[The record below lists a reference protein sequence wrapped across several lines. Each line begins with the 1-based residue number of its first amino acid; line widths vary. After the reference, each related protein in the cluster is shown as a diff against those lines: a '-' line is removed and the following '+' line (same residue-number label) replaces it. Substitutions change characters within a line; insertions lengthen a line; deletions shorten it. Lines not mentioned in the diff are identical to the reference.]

1 MNEAKAYDKVANFY
15 DALTSSVEWFVS
27 KNRKKILRLTKGLTL
42 EVGVGTGNSFKD
54 YPIRNQI
61 VAVDVS
67 REMLR
72 RAKNKLEGLVGV
84 VELVLSDIQ
93 NLPFEDNVFETIF
106 ASLVL
111 CAVADPVHG
120 LMEMR
125 RVIAENGK
133 LLMVE
138 HVRSK
143 NRLWGF
149 LMDKLNP
156 LVTPLDNINRDTVE
170 NLKKTVWMVAEK
182 NLVYDVVKSIVAE
195 KSHSCY

>member
-1 MNEAKAYDKVANFY
+1 MSEARAYDKVANFY

-54 YPIRNQI
+54 YPIRKQI

-72 RAKNKLEGLVGV
+72 RAKNKLKDLGGGV
-84 VELVLSDIQ
+84 ALVLSDIQ

>member
-1 MNEAKAYDKVANFY
+1 MNETKAYDRVANLY
-15 DALTSSVEWFVS
+15 DGLTSSVEWFVS
-27 KNRKKILRLTKGLTL
+27 KHRKEILQLTKGLTL

-54 YPIRNQI
+54 YPIRQQI

-72 RAKNKLEGLVGV
+72 QAKNKLKSLGGDVA
-84 VELVLSDIQ
+84 LVLSDIQ
-93 NLPFEDNVFETIF
+93 NLPFEDSVFETMF
-106 ASLVL
+106 TSLVL

-120 LMEMR
+120 LVEMR
-125 RVIAENGK
+125 RVLAERGK

-170 NLKKTVWMVAEK
+170 NLKKTGWKVAEK

-195 KSHSCY
+195 KEA